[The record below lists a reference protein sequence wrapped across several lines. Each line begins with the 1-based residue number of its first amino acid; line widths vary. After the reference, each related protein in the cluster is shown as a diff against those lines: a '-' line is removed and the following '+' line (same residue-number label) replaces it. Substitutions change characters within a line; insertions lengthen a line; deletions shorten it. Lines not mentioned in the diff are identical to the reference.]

1 MRIMRGSLTD
11 AGKSQYFHVVS
22 RVVDRRFIFQDAE
35 KDIFLMMMRKL
46 EGFSGVEVMA
56 YCLMTNHFHLLLRV
70 PIRPDEIS
78 EKEVL
83 ARMKKLYSKDQMD
96 DYLTL
101 INDMDETVRKV
112 FLDRFRIRMYDLSH
126 FVRELKLRFSKYY
139 NSRMERK
146 GTLWEERFKAT
157 LVEGRLNALMNTA
170 AYIELNPVRA
180 GIVED
185 PMKYRW
191 CSYTEAV
198 AGGRA
203 AREGIVKL
211 TSRMGNRIS
220 IKEALRIYREFFLE
234 CSVHQSG
241 SRKGMDSEELHKIR
255 SGGSQNLTAMYL
267 KTKVRYFTDG
277 LIIGSREFIEEF
289 YLNKKDFLNPL
300 RKKISSRFVDYP
312 DDLHSFRNTRV
323 R

>member
-1 MRIMRGSLTD
+1 MRIMRRTLTD
-11 AGKSQYFHVVS
+11 AQRSQYFHVVS
-22 RVVDRRFIFQDAE
+22 RVVDRRFIFQVNE

-46 EGFSGVEVMA
+46 EGFSGVEVLA

-70 PIRPDEIS
+70 PERPDEIS
-78 EKEVL
+78 EKEVI

-96 DYLTL
+96 DYLSL

-139 NSRMERK
+139 NSRMDRK

-157 LVEGRLNALMNTA
+157 LVEGCANALMNTA

-185 PMKYRW
+185 PIKYRW

-203 AREGIVKL
+203 AREGIIKL
-211 TSRMGNRIS
+211 TSRMGTRIT
-220 IKEALRIYREFFLE
+220 IKEALRIYRGFFLE

-241 SRKGMDSEELHKIR
+241 SRKGMDAEELHKIR
-255 SGGSQNLTAMYL
+255 TEGSQNLTAMHL
-267 KTKVRYFTDG
+267 TTKVRYFTDG
-277 LIIGSREFIEEF
+277 LIIGSRKFIEDF
-289 YLNKKDFLNPL
+289 YGIKKDFLNPL
-300 RKKISSRFVDYP
+300 RKKISSRFAGYS
-312 DDLHSFRNTRV
+312 DDLHSFRDTRTG
-323 R
+323 